1 MRTPFAHRALL
12 LLPPGGDA
20 RAPGAAIT
28 LESCGSWEHDPPC
41 PLAAHYTSAQRDDS
55 QGDGDRLVVRVIFSC
70 EPANE
75 AEVRQ
80 RIEHALR
87 PGALTGPDGA
97 TTRWVFSGST
107 AEVPTPRDVE
117 HARRLVT

>member
-12 LLPPGGDA
+12 LMPPGGDV

-28 LESCGSWEHDPPC
+28 LELCGSWDHDGPC
-41 PLAAHYTSAQRDDS
+41 PLAAHYASPQRDDS

-75 AEVRQ
+75 AEVRR

-87 PGALTGPDGA
+87 AGALTGPDGA

-107 AEVPTPRDVE
+107 AEVSTPRDVE